1 LGEKDLE
8 VLYQIYKEATK
19 HHFYFKYDAGKF
31 ETAIEF
37 ISDGRFFHPPIAHNW
52 EESKD
57 KGTEIKCPDLLEWN
71 NKLVIEYEEETGN
84 KRLGAKFARKGHGHE
99 GDLDKER
106 DDNRNKL
113 YKEFIR
119 VVKGIKP
126 KYFIM
131 ENVKGILP
139 FKDEIVKDFEKV
151 GYNVEVKIIKGEE
164 IGMQQKRNRVFFIG
178 KCL

>member
-1 LGEKDLE
+1 MGEKDLE

-113 YKEFIR
+113 YLDAGLKLFRIWESNYKDGSWKE
-119 VVKGIKP
+119 KLKSWL
-126 KYFIM
+126 
-131 ENVKGILP
+131 NS
-139 FKDEIVKDFEKV
+139 
-151 GYNVEVKIIKGEE
+151 VEDD
-164 IGMQQKRNRVFFIG
+164 N
-178 KCL
+178 